1 MVQVLQANG
10 LQAGTA
16 IAYHRVEGKD
26 RRSMTIRH
34 SSKFS
39 FLLALP
45 VALWLPVYS
54 QEVSSQAEPQQEPVQ
69 EQVQDQI
76 QPPPAPRAPI
86 TAQRGGWQRFDEP
99 DAVVRPAMPLHL
111 TIPAGTWINLR
122 VDQQLSSDHNRPGD
136 AWSATLTQP
145 VIVNGRVVAQPGQ
158 MVGGV
163 VVEAEKAGRAKGTS
177 RLGLDL
183 NELTLADGRQIP
195 VKSRLMEFRGP
206 TSWGRDAVG
215 VGTTVATGA
224 AIGGAVNGGV
234 GAGVGAA
241 AGVVASTVGV
251 LLTRGKPTVVYPETT
266 MTFRLEAPFT
276 FAIDNEASL
285 RAFGAVQANDYRQ
298 QPALRSRVVQQA
310 PPAPGYYAPYPY
322 YSPYY
327 SPYYYSPYFYGPSVG
342 LYFGSG
348 WGYGGWGRGG
358 FRR

>member
-1 MVQVLQANG
+1 
-10 LQAGTA
+10 
-16 IAYHRVEGKD
+16 
-26 RRSMTIRH
+26 MTIRH

-99 DAVVRPAMPLHL
+99 DAVMRPAMPLHL

-327 SPYYYSPYFYGPSVG
+327 SPYYYSPYYYSPYFYGPSVG